1 MTEERIRLDFTKEN
15 SMDIHDKYQY
25 AAFYKH
31 RFLELP
37 SRLYQNYKKDI
48 NEIEVLWWSTI
59 FPYLIK

>member
-48 NEIEVLWWSTI
+48 NEIEVL
-59 FPYLIK
+59 